1 MPMGIIVGACPVN
14 NHSLSLSTSF
24 SRAIMGQQLTELL
37 EQVRQQ
43 YDFGPYPHLG
53 IECSPK
59 NDLAALFEHSV
70 TTPFYRRHKKI
81 WHPQGKMILDAGCG
95 TGYGALSLAL
105 ANPGAKVIG
114 IDLSAESVR
123 LAKQRLEF
131 HGIDSAEFYQM
142 EIAELAAT
150 DMRFDY
156 INCDEVLYIQEDQ
169 VSTLLGLKALLR
181 PKGIIRSNLHNIRQ
195 RRYHFQA
202 QELFRYMG
210 LMDSNPE
217 EMEMEIVQGIF
228 QELKDGTLLKQRVW
242 NDKYSTGSV
251 TESSAKE
258 RILMNLLFQ
267 GDKGFTVLELF
278 EMLEASELN
287 LFSMVNWSEWD
298 LLELFKDAE
307 DLPAFIA
314 MNYEAM
320 SLCDRLNIYDL
331 LNSNQRLLDFWCD
344 AEADK
349 DDTPISEWTPED
361 WRNSTISLHPVWQTE
376 ETRGKIHENIRADR
390 PTVVTDFFRAG
401 IPKDK
406 ILQLDSL
413 VLSILLPLWNGP
425 QKFESLVE
433 RYLKIKPIDPVT
445 FALTTEDD
453 AGEHLKA
460 VIRSLEQYLYLLVA
474 QAIKA

>member
-1 MPMGIIVGACPVN
+1 
-14 NHSLSLSTSF
+14 
-24 SRAIMGQQLTELL
+24 MGQQLTGLL

-70 TTPFYRRHKKI
+70 ATPFYRRHKKI
-81 WHPQGKMILDAGCG
+81 WQPQGKIILDAGCG

-105 ANPGAKVIG
+105 ANPGAKVVG

-131 HGIDSAEFYQM
+131 HGIENAEFYQM

-169 VSTLLGLKALLR
+169 VSTLLGLKALLK
-181 PKGIIRSNLHNIRQ
+181 PEGIIRSNLHNIRQ

-228 QELKDGTLLKQRVW
+228 QELKDTTILKQRVW
-242 NDKYSTGSV
+242 NDKYAAGSV

-278 EMLEASELN
+278 EMLEASGLT
-287 LFSMVNWSEWD
+287 LFSMVNWSQWD
-298 LLELFKDAE
+298 LLELFKDTE

-314 MNYEAM
+314 MNYESM

-344 AEADK
+344 ADAEEEQAHE
-349 DDTPISEWTPED
+349 PIED
-361 WRNSTISLHPVWQTE
+361 WSNEHWQNATVSLHPVWQTE
-376 ETRGKIHENIRADR
+376 SICAQIRNHIQAEQ
-390 PTVVTDFFRAG
+390 PTIVTDLFRAA

-406 ILQLDSL
+406 VLQLDSL
-413 VLSILLPLWNGP
+413 VIAILLPLWDGP
-425 QKFESLVE
+425 QKFETLVE
-433 RYLKIKPIDPVT
+433 RYLRIKPVDPLT
-445 FALTTEDD
+445 FASTTKAD

-474 QAIKA
+474 